1 MRKYDY
7 GELEDRDDEEDENKI
22 INNYMKEDFLDV
34 KP

>member
-7 GELEDRDDEEDENKI
+7 GELEDRDDEEDESKI

-34 KP
+34 EP